1 MPVLRFGSKAEITIP
16 DEEEVTT
23 FGQNSN
29 DPITDIAQAVRD
41 ALKSPDGYPD
51 LASMTIPEDHVAIV
65 VEPGLPHA
73 ADLVAGVVSELMA
86 AKIEPECIVVVQSKL
101 DTKYSHA
108 SPIIEIPESVRGLI
122 QHVVHDPTD
131 REMLSYL
138 GPSAKE
144 TLIYANRQVADAD
157 VVIPLGMANHQ
168 EALGNLGVYGIIVPH
183 FCDEETL
190 NRFLL
195 PKSSTSQKEID
206 ARRGEAREIAWMLG
220 IRLTVQLLMGD
231 GDSVERVLVGDADVI
246 EGHAQSAC
254 NASWRLPAPTRSDL
268 VVAAISGGKS
278 QQTWSNLA
286 RAIRA
291 AVGLVEVDGTIAICT
306 DISARPGS
314 GLRRIVGAESVESA
328 ARSIQKDSSPDA
340 LAASELVNSL
350 QKAKVYLFSG
360 LDEQFVEDLGLGYIS
375 HPDEIV
381 RLVGRHDSCAVLHN
395 AQRVVV

>member
-16 DEEEVTT
+16 DEDNVST
-23 FGQNSN
+23 FGRNTN
-29 DPITDIAQAVRD
+29 EPIANIEQAVRD

-65 VEPGLPHA
+65 LEPGLSHA
-73 ADLVAGVVSELMA
+73 ADLVAGVVSELIL
-86 AKIEPECIVVVQSKL
+86 AKIEPEQIVVVQSRL
-101 DTKYSHA
+101 DTNYSQA
-108 SPIIEIPESVRGLI
+108 SPITRIPEPIRSLI
-122 QHVVHDPTD
+122 QHIVHDPTD

-157 VVIPLGMANHQ
+157 VVIPIGTAKHQQSLGS
-168 EALGNLGVYGIIVPH
+168 LGVYGIVVPH
-183 FCDEETL
+183 FCDEETQ

-206 ARRGEAREIAWMLG
+206 ARRGEAREIAWILG
-220 IRLTVQLLMGD
+220 IRLTIQLLMGH
-231 GDSVERVLVGDADVI
+231 GDSVDRVLVGDADVI
-246 EGHAQSAC
+246 EGHAQTAC
-254 NASWRLPAPTRSDL
+254 NAAWRVAAPTRSDL

-286 RAIRA
+286 RTIRA
-291 AVGLVEVDGTIAICT
+291 AVGLVETDGTIAICT
-306 DISARPGS
+306 DINARPGS
-314 GLRRIVGAESVESA
+314 ALRRIAGAESLEAA
-328 ARSIQKDSSPDA
+328 ARAIKKDSSPDA
-340 LAASELVNSL
+340 LVASEIINSL
-350 QKAKVYLFSG
+350 LKAKVYLFSG

-381 RLVGRHDSCAVLHN
+381 RLVSRHETCAVIEN